1 MLYRKSQVSDRW
13 LRAPLQA
20 PTALHQPLSYISRS
34 HIADVF
40 ASQENG
46 RKDISVCFTGHRAIP
61 PQELPAL
68 TERLDRVLEAL
79 YQHGFRDFI
88 CGGALGFDTLAAQR
102 ILLMRTHHA
111 DVRLRL
117 AIPCSTQSA
126 RWKASDCLIYEHLL
140 YAADETVVLSS
151 HYYEGCMYMRNRY
164 MVDNSAFCVCY
175 LNRQKGG
182 TMYTALYA
190 MQEGLPL
197 LNLAIASD
205 CERLIQETKV

>member
-1 MLYRKSQVSDRW
+1 MLYRKAQVSDRW

-117 AIPCSTQSA
+117 AIPRQ
-126 RWKASDCLIYEHLL
+126 
-140 YAADETVVLSS
+140 LSS
-151 HYYEGCMYMRNRY
+151 PATTMRAACTCGIGTWWTTAHFA
-164 MVDNSAFCVCY
+164 SA
-175 LNRQKGG
+175 
-182 TMYTALYA
+182 T
-190 MQEGLPL
+190 
-197 LNLAIASD
+197 
-205 CERLIQETKV
+205 

>member
-1 MLYRKSQVSDRW
+1 MLYRKAQVSDRW

-88 CGGALGFDTLAAQR
+88 CGGALGFDTLDR
-102 ILLMRTHHA
+102 K
-111 DVRLRL
+111 
-117 AIPCSTQSA
+117 S
-126 RWKASDCLIYEHLL
+126 
-140 YAADETVVLSS
+140 VV
-151 HYYEGCMYMRNRY
+151 
-164 MVDNSAFCVCY
+164 
-175 LNRQKGG
+175 
-182 TMYTALYA
+182 
-190 MQEGLPL
+190 
-197 LNLAIASD
+197 
-205 CERLIQETKV
+205 

>member
-1 MLYRKSQVSDRW
+1 MLYRKAQVSDRW

-79 YQHGFRDFI
+79 YQQ
-88 CGGALGFDTLAAQR
+88 ALPLA
-102 ILLMRTHHA
+102 
-111 DVRLRL
+111 VRL
-117 AIPCSTQSA
+117 ITE
-126 RWKASDCLIYEHLL
+126 Y
-140 YAADETVVLSS
+140 V
-151 HYYEGCMYMRNRY
+151 
-164 MVDNSAFCVCY
+164 
-175 LNRQKGG
+175 
-182 TMYTALYA
+182 
-190 MQEGLPL
+190 EGLSNGAPL
-197 LNLAIASD
+197 DKAYD
-205 CERLIQETKV
+205 HTFGEF

>member
-1 MLYRKSQVSDRW
+1 MLYRKAQVSDRW

-79 YQHGFRDFI
+79 AKKQDIARSIVDDWKQYF
-88 CGGALGFDTLAAQR
+88 GG
-102 ILLMRTHHA
+102 
-111 DVRLRL
+111 
-117 AIPCSTQSA
+117 
-126 RWKASDCLIYEHLL
+126 E
-140 YAADETVVLSS
+140 
-151 HYYEGCMYMRNRY
+151 
-164 MVDNSAFCVCY
+164 
-175 LNRQKGG
+175 
-182 TMYTALYA
+182 
-190 MQEGLPL
+190 
-197 LNLAIASD
+197 
-205 CERLIQETKV
+205 

>member
-1 MLYRKSQVSDRW
+1 MLYRKSQVSGRW

-20 PTALHQPLSYISRS
+20 PSALHQPLSYISRS

-88 CGGALGFDTLAAQR
+88 CGGALL
-102 ILLMRTHHA
+102 
-111 DVRLRL
+111 
-117 AIPCSTQSA
+117 S
-126 RWKASDCLIYEHLL
+126 LIH
-140 YAADETVVLSS
+140 
-151 HYYEGCMYMRNRY
+151 
-164 MVDNSAFCVCY
+164 
-175 LNRQKGG
+175 
-182 TMYTALYA
+182 
-190 MQEGLPL
+190 
-197 LNLAIASD
+197 I
-205 CERLIQETKV
+205 